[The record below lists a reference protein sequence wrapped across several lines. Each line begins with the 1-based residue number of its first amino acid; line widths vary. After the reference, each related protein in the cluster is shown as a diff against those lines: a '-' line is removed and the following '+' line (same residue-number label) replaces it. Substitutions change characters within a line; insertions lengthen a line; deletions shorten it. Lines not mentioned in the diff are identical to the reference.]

1 LNGRMW
7 KVEGGVIA
15 YDTLYKTADS
25 RTWYG
30 ERTDGDDLDS
40 VDWDDVLLRPDPSSP
55 VQQPHEHSSSQH
67 EHGTTHPPDVR
78 TLSHLAA
85 FILQV

>member
-1 LNGRMW
+1 M
-7 KVEGGVIA
+7 EGGVIA

-40 VDWDDVLLRPDPSSP
+40 VDSGWDDVLLRPAPSNSLTSTAQVSTSTARPTHPTCAPSPTSPPSSSKSDT
-55 VQQPHEHSSSQH
+55 VS
-67 EHGTTHPPDVR
+67 
-78 TLSHLAA
+78 
-85 FILQV
+85 